1 MSARRNNHG
10 AVNHEW
16 HGNVRELENAIER
29 AVIIASGRQIELDDL
44 PEAIS
49 KRAFESVAQA
59 RHERLRAASEG
70 NSIGIEI
77 ELPTAMDEA
86 EKQIIEATLDYAGG
100 DKSRASRLL
109 NIGRKTLYRK
119 LEQYEK
125 NGNA

>member
-1 MSARRNNHG
+1 
-10 AVNHEW
+10 
-16 HGNVRELENAIER
+16 VRELENAIER

-49 KRAFESVAQA
+49 RKAFELHAQA
-59 RHERLRAASEG
+59 KQERLRAASEG

-77 ELPTAMDEA
+77 ELPTAMNEV
-86 EKQIIEATLDYAGG
+86 EKQVIKATLDYTGG

-119 LEQYEK
+119 LEQYQ
-125 NGNA
+125 NGN